1 IVINTQTV
9 YVRLEDATTGCYNT
23 TTLELVVNPLP
34 VAVAPTPLEV
44 CDDDNDGFASFT
56 LTLKDAE
63 VLGGQTG
70 MTVTYH
76 ETQSD
81 ADNGVNALSS
91 PYNNIVPNTQTV
103 YVRLEDDASGC
114 HDTVELTLLV
124 NPLPAIGAITPYELC
139 DYNNPGDEQE
149 TFDLTTKDAEII
161 NGQVNV
167 AVSYYETQADAEAGI
182 NAITV
187 PYINQT

>member
-81 ADNGVNALSS
+81 ADNGVNDLSS

-103 YVRLEDDASGC
+103 YVRLEDDTSGC

-124 NPLPAIGAITPYELC
+124 NPLPTIGAITPYELC

-167 AVSYYETQADAEAGI
+167 EVSYYETQADAEAGI